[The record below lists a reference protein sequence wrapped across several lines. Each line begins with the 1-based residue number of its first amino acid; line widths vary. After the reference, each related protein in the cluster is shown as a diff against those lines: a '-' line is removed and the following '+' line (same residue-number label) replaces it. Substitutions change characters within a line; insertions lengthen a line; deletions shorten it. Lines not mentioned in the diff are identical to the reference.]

1 MTIYQNATELVGHTP
16 LVRFSTFEAEG
27 GAELVGKLEFYNPA
41 NSVKD
46 RIAVAIVDAAE
57 KSGALK
63 PGGTI
68 VEGTSGNTG
77 IGLAWVGAARGYRVI
92 ITMPASMSVERRA
105 LVRAYGAE
113 LVLTDPAAG
122 MKGTV
127 AKAQEIARS
136 TEGAI
141 LASQFSNA
149 ANPAIHEATTGEE
162 IWADTD
168 GKVDYFISAFG
179 TAGTVTGVG
188 RALKR
193 HNPDVK
199 VIAVEP
205 AESPLLSAGHAGSH
219 KIQGIGANFVPDV
232 LDRGVID
239 EFLTVTSD
247 AALATA
253 RAAAQQEGLL
263 VGISSG
269 AALKAAL
276 DVAARPEATGKR
288 IVFIVPDFGER
299 YLSTPLFEGYR
310 D

>member
-122 MKGTV
+122 MKGAV

-247 AALATA
+247 AALPP
-253 RAAAQQEGLL
+253 R
-263 VGISSG
+263 
-269 AALKAAL
+269 
-276 DVAARPEATGKR
+276 
-288 IVFIVPDFGER
+288 VPP
-299 YLSTPLFEGYR
+299 LSRR
-310 D
+310 DSW